1 MKKYVLLAF
10 LVGLALGFL
19 INREKYQ
26 VVVKEVK
33 GETIKEVVQVPSPS
47 IQASNLIFSKLPYYV
62 FKEIVR
68 VDTIT
73 QIAKVD
79 TLAILRDYTALK
91 KYSYTL
97 FNNEYGKLTLDQN
110 TQYNSILSTSYNYEP
125 IKRVEVYQ
133 KKWQFLVGAG
143 YSSNNYIGPAAGI
156 IYKNIGVVGGYK
168 YNFSE
173 KKNVADF
180 SLMFKM

>member
-1 MKKYVLLAF
+1 MKKYVLIAF
-10 LVGLALGFL
+10 VLGLALGFL

-26 VVVKEVK
+26 VVVKEVPGK
-33 GETIKEVVQVPSPS
+33 PIKEVVHLPSPS
-47 IQASNLIFSKLPYYV
+47 IQGANLSLSKLPYYV

-110 TQYNSILSTSYNYEP
+110 TQYNSILSTSYHYEP
-125 IKRVEVYQ
+125 IK
-133 KKWQFLVGAG
+133 
-143 YSSNNYIGPAAGI
+143 
-156 IYKNIGVVGGYK
+156 
-168 YNFSE
+168 
-173 KKNVADF
+173 
-180 SLMFKM
+180 

>member
-125 IKRVEVYQ
+125 IKQVETYQ
-133 KKWQFLVGAG
+133 RKWQILFGAG
-143 YSSNNYIGPAAGI
+143 YLSNSYIGPTVGI
-156 IYKNIGVVGGYK
+156 IYKDFGIIGGYK
-168 YNFSE
+168 YNFNHKDNIIDIS
-173 KKNVADF
+173 VIYR
-180 SLMFKM
+180 L